1 MRYRV
6 FSPKAKQYSPP
17 QIFDLADEIESHV
30 IKGFVIPVQA
40 IFDAGVN
47 LETMQD
53 LFRNF

>member
-30 IKGFVIPVQA
+30 IKGFIIPVQA

-53 LFRNF
+53 LFRDF